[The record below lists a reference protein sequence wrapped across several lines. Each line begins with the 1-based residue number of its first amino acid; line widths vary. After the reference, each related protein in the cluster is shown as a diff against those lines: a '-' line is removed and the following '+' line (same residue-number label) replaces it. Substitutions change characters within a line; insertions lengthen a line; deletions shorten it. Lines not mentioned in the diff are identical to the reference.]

1 MVNARH
7 APSSSDD
14 DRLTRR
20 QALGRAGEG
29 LVGLAALAQLS
40 GGGARIAAGAP
51 TLDPAAPASNS
62 SRDARPAE
70 KLKLATCQFPVS
82 GKIVEN
88 AKYIRDFLHQA
99 ADAGVHL
106 LHTSEAALSGYP
118 GVDIPSLQNF
128 DWITLRGETAALRK
142 EAKELGLWLVLGSA
156 HFLDEQTKPTNCLYL
171 IDPQGRIA
179 DRYDKCMCT
188 GGDQKHY
195 SAGNR
200 LVTDDIRGVRIG
212 LAICYGAKRQSPS
225 ACR

>member
-106 LHTSEAALSGYP
+106 LHTSEGGWYHNFQPLKLREDEIMTWGT
-118 GVDIPSLQNF
+118 PSKHPRQ
-128 DWITLRGETAALRK
+128 
-142 EAKELGLWLVLGSA
+142 
-156 HFLDEQTKPTNCLYL
+156 
-171 IDPQGRIA
+171 IDGQAEP
-179 DRYDKCMCT
+179 
-188 GGDQKHY
+188 
-195 SAGNR
+195 
-200 LVTDDIRGVRIG
+200 
-212 LAICYGAKRQSPS
+212 
-225 ACR
+225 

>member
-7 APSSSDD
+7 TASSSDD

-51 TLDPAAPASNS
+51 TLDPAPPASS
-62 SRDARPAE
+62 PRSEPRPAE

-99 ADAGVHL
+99 ADAGAHL

-118 GVDIPSLQNF
+118 GVDIPSFQNF
-128 DWITLRGETAALRK
+128 DWNTLRGETAALRK
-142 EAKELGLWLVLGSA
+142 EAKEL
-156 HFLDEQTKPTNCLYL
+156 E
-171 IDPQGRIA
+171 IGRA
-179 DRYDKCMCT
+179 
-188 GGDQKHY
+188 
-195 SAGNR
+195 S
-200 LVTDDIRGVRIG
+200 
-212 LAICYGAKRQSPS
+212 
-225 ACR
+225 CRERV